1 MEHLTLGNSI
11 WNLLED
17 SLEKVSQDLLVH
29 QEAALQIHSSL
40 VKLQAHCVESL
51 EEDWIDH

>member
-40 VKLQAHCVESL
+40 VKVHAHCVEGL

>member
-40 VKLQAHCVESL
+40 VKVQAHCVEGL
-51 EEDWIDH
+51 QEDWIDH